1 MESPF
6 NRPVA
11 ANLIDRVITD
21 REKRREQEPFLCGFS
36 LEMTIYSALKEAGYL
51 TDEAMVREEW

>member
-11 ANLIDRVITD
+11 ANLIKKAITEYMNRPID
-21 REKRREQEPFLCGFS
+21 WCGYS
-36 LEMTIYSALKEAGYL
+36 LEMTIYTELNRAGYL
-51 TDEAMVREEW
+51 TETAKEQDEN